1 MKGVFTLTLQEL
13 MNDLANGELSNLAMA
28 LTGSIAEESHNKV
41 ILAIN
46 SALVDI
52 YTRVNL
58 LEREVLI
65 ESLDWQD
72 TYYIRKEHARMD
84 DTPGFLKYIIDTPED
99 IFTGDLVKVIGVC
112 NEEGVPLPINDPHA
126 WASVFLKG
134 FDTIQFTH
142 PGEKQV
148 FGVQYQ
154 ALHPKLVW
162 SVEGYLNQKILI
174 NPALHSVLRT
184 KVASLILA
192 PMGGQE
198 HTVKAQFLDASYES
212 SLLGLTN
219 TGDVGDT
226 TVTTNYK
233 LEMKGFL

>member
-13 MNDLANGELSNLAMA
+13 MDDLAMGELSNLAMA
-28 LTGSIAEESHNKV
+28 LSGSISEQSHGKV

-46 SALVDI
+46 AALVDI

-65 ESLDWQD
+65 ESIDWKD

-84 DTPGFLKYIIDTPED
+84 DTPGFLKYILDTPED
-99 IFTGDLVKVIGVC
+99 IFTGDLVKVVGVC
-112 NEEGVPLPINDPHA
+112 NEVGQQLPVNDPHA
-126 WASVFLKG
+126 WASIFLKS
-134 FDTIQFTH
+134 FDTIQLNH
-142 PGEKQV
+142 PGEQQV

-154 ALHPKLVW
+154 ALHPKLVTAGD
-162 SVEGYLNQKILI
+162 GYLSQKILI

-192 PMGGQE
+192 PMGGQD
-198 HTVKAQFLDASYES
+198 HTVKAQFLDASYEA
-212 SLLGLTN
+212 SLTGLVN
-219 TGDVGDT
+219 TGDVGDN
-226 TVTTNYK
+226 TVTTNFK
-233 LEMKGFL
+233 LEMKGFP